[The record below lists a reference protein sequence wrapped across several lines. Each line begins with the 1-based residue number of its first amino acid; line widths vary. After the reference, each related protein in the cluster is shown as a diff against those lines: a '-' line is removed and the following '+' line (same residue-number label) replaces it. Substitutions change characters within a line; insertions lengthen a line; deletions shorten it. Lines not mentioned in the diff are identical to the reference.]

1 MGIDVSKGDLQAN
14 MFARALLMPKEQ
26 FLKKAWQCYD
36 NDTET
41 FNTEEIAKYFNVPAV
56 QVHFRGVEI
65 GLFRNFLIE

>member
-41 FNTEEIAKYFNVPAV
+41 FK
-56 QVHFRGVEI
+56 RKK
-65 GLFRNFLIE
+65 